1 MMLNIFHRLFGH
13 LYAAAMTGALSAAER
28 SYTKSEVRGRS
39 QENPMP
45 KGRRPRGVTP
55 RPRSGAAADS
65 ARLQQHRNGWE
76 DLPCMWGQGGR
87 SRGVIPCPG
96 QRRHREDYS
105 ASRSELAAG
114 RSYPTPPYPHARG
127 QGQRL
132 GGPTRHPRSRGC
144 TGTGGPRGAIPRW
157 RSGRAA
163 VRRYPTPKVRE
174 TQVRW

>member
-1 MMLNIFHRLFGH
+1 MMLSIFHRLFGH

-45 KGRRPRGVTP
+45 KGRRPRGVSP

-65 ARLQQHRNGWE
+65 ARLQQQRNGWE

-96 QRRHREDYS
+96 QS
-105 ASRSELAAG
+105 WQLGGA
-114 RSYPTPPYPHARG
+114 TPRPHAPMPEARG
-127 QGQRL
+127 SGWEDQPDVQGAVAARAQEGLEELSHVEGQEGRGEEIPLVQGKEQRL
-132 GGPTRHPRSRGC
+132 RFAGV
-144 TGTGGPRGAIPRW
+144 
-157 RSGRAA
+157 A
-163 VRRYPTPKVRE
+163 VRDTPRP
-174 TQVRW
+174 R